1 MTGMASATGSSAA
14 PHPAFQAGLARKALA
29 AFFLSGLLFSFLGV
43 ILPVWRHHLN
53 EDFIV
58 VGNHFL
64 SMNLGIGAT
73 LAASRFFRFR
83 RVEIQLATACGL
95 VCVVFAYL
103 ALLPPGVS
111 PWWRIGGVFF
121 LGCAAALL
129 NTAIFQA
136 LTPLYRQDPAATI
149 NLAGALMG
157 AGCITM
163 TALVA
168 GTFYAYSVTTI
179 LLFLALLPALFLVM
193 YARTRFVAG
202 PEMCLPTL
210 RQALTQFKRPAAVLF
225 ALLLFFQF
233 GNEWSLAGW
242 LPLYLVQRLGISPAS
257 ALVMLTVYWLALLT
271 GRFVVFSV
279 LGSVGRRRMLGA
291 SVLAALFGCTILMAT
306 DNRFGAIVGILM
318 VGGGFASVYPLVVE
332 RMGGRFPHYHPAFFN
347 AVFSFAL
354 TGGLL
359 APWSLGLLS
368 DQFGI
373 GVVMLLPLLGT
384 LMVFLLLVLIWAEA
398 RFRERKDAAG

>member
-1 MTGMASATGSSAA
+1 MASATGSSAA

-121 LGCAAALL
+121 LGCAAGLL
-129 NTAIFQA
+129 NMGIFQA
-136 LTPLYRQDPAATI
+136 LSPLYRQDPAATI

-210 RQALTQFKRPAAVLF
+210 RQALREFKRPAAVLF

-257 ALVMLTVYWLALLT
+257 ALVMLTAYWLALLT

-373 GVVMLLPLLGT
+373 GVVMWLPLLGT
-384 LMVFLLLVLIWAEA
+384 LMVSLLLVLIWAEA
-398 RFRERKDAAG
+398 RFRERKAAAA